1 MYVFRLRTYSDLQAF
16 LDEVSA
22 IADKNSI
29 LEMYSMATDEPFSFL
44 TVKLTAKNKNDIFM
58 IRFDKKLKF
67 NKKNITMIFFYLFIK
82 ILESEKAYL

>member
-1 MYVFRLRTYSDLQAF
+1 LYVFRERNCSDLQAF

-22 IADKNSI
+22 IAPKGSI
-29 LEMYSMATDEPFSFL
+29 LEMYSVAVDEPLSFL

-67 NKKNITMIFFYLFIK
+67 N
-82 ILESEKAYL
+82 